1 MIPAWSVVLVAL
13 AYLCVL
19 FAIAHLADT
28 IRPPADDR
36 AGAHDDLCAGARGLL
51 HVLDLLRLGRLR
63 QPRRAST
70 FLGIYV
76 GPILVIGFGHR
87 FVARIVEIAKSQ
99 NITSIA
105 DFVGARYG
113 KSERVAA
120 LVCIVAVIGALP
132 YIALQLKAV
141 ASSLSVFL
149 TATGGHAPT
158 PDVPVLN
165 DLAFL
170 VAMVLAGF
178 ACAFGTRHIDA
189 TEHQDGLVLAIA
201 VESLIKLVAF
211 LVLGVFVVY
220 GLFDGAA
227 TSRQGGE
234 TLRRRAADLGAD
246 LELADLPDPD
256 AALLLRRAAAG
267 AAVPHDDRREPRCP
281 RRPPRRLDVPA
292 LSHPDQSLRAA
303 AGDGRR
309 IAAAR
314 RRHRPRHDRAA
325 AAAAARGAA

>member
-13 AYLCVL
+13 AYLCAL
-19 FAIAHLADT
+19 FAVAHVADT
-28 IRPPADDR
+28 SGRRLMGGRARTTVYALALGVYCTSWTFYGSVGFANR
-36 AGAHDDLCAGARGLL
+36 AG
-51 HVLDLLRLGRLR
+51 LD
-63 QPRRAST
+63 

-87 FVARIVEIAKSQ
+87 FVSRIVKIAKSQ

-141 ASSLSVFL
+141 SNSLSVFL
-149 TATGGHAPT
+149 TATGGQALT
-158 PDVPVLN
+158 PDVPVLT

-189 TEHQDGLVLAIA
+189 TEHQEGLVVAIA

-211 LVLGVFVVY
+211 LVLGIFVVY
-220 GLFDGAA
+220 GLFDGPFDLLAKAA
-227 TSRQGGE
+227 KPPSGEPPLWERTSNWPTFL
-234 TLRRRAADLGAD
+234 TLTLLSACAS
-246 LELADLPDPD
+246 
-256 AALLLRRAAAG
+256 LLL
-267 AAVPHDDRREPRCP
+267 
-281 RRPPRRLDVPA
+281 
-292 LSHPDQSLRAA
+292 SLIHITQGIVR
-303 AGDGRR
+303 
-309 IAAAR
+309 
-314 RRHRPRHDRAA
+314 
-325 AAAAARGAA
+325 